1 VKLFGRRGIPA
12 AVRAVATEER
22 RLAWGLTGSGVPLVA
37 TASSLYVEDER
48 LPWTQVERVVW
59 RPSTL
64 TLIES
69 SEIEGAGRT
78 RSWELVEDARLA
90 ETVRSRVTSSV
101 GWSERLAL
109 QPNGAVRLVGR
120 RVPGQELLEWQL
132 VFEPGTDPADPGLRA
147 QAEQLLDALR
157 QTIG

>member
-1 VKLFGRRGIPA
+1 VRLSLRSVPD
-12 AVRAVATEER
+12 AVRSVATDER
-22 RLAWGLTGSGVPLVA
+22 RLAWGLTDSGVPLVA
-37 TASSLYVEDER
+37 TASTLYVGDER
-48 LPWTQVERVVW
+48 LPWTRVERVVW

-69 SEIEGAGRT
+69 SDVEGTGRT

-101 GWSERLAL
+101 GWSERRAL
-109 QPNGAVRLVGR
+109 HPKGAVRLVGR
-120 RVPGQELLEWQL
+120 RTPGEDLLEWQL
-132 VFEPGTDPADPGLRA
+132 VFEPGTDPTDPALRA
-147 QAEQLLDALR
+147 QAEQLLGALR